1 MPAFGRSHKS
11 IHVVWRQKALV
22 SCTTALEK
30 ALFCNDRRI
39 DAQSTHGKVV
49 GGVARRAHAR
59 GVPVFAIVGDVG
71 DDAYGAYDV
80 GVSAIFS
87 INRLAVPRDEA
98 KARSHIDYTH
108 TLDDLLRCIR
118 AAEQFKR

>member
-39 DAQSTHGKVV
+39 DAQSKQPKTPKEKLSSEERKVCMAA
-49 GGVARRAHAR
+49 GHAAKKAENEKYAALVAAAGRAWT
-59 GVPVFAIVGDVG
+59 
-71 DDAYGAYDV
+71 
-80 GVSAIFS
+80 
-87 INRLAVPRDEA
+87 
-98 KARSHIDYTH
+98 RS
-108 TLDDLLRCIR
+108 
-118 AAEQFKR
+118 

>member
-1 MPAFGRSHKS
+1 MYK
-11 IHVVWRQKALV
+11 RQ
-22 SCTTALEK
+22 
-30 ALFCNDRRI
+30 
-39 DAQSTHGKVV
+39 QSTHGKVV

-71 DDAYGAYDV
+71 DDAYGAYNA